1 MYVFLRKTYA
11 MIHSNFLKK
20 ESKMAIPF
28 VLGLVIGGGAVY
40 AYNNREELSKQV
52 KAKSK
57 ELKAGLKKGQETLD
71 KVSTSIK
78 NGAKSLTKSI
88 KSGVNSLQ
96 QSSTQKST
104 PTSASKAT
112 HAKTTKST
120 KPKSAKTATK
130 PTKKVAQTTA
140 QPTLITNSSTL

>member
-1 MYVFLRKTYA
+1 
-11 MIHSNFLKK
+11 
-20 ESKMAIPF
+20 MAIPF

-57 ELKAGLKKGQETLD
+57 ELKAGLKKGQETFD

-78 NGAKSLTKSI
+78 SGAKNLTKSI
-88 KSGVNSLQ
+88 KSSVSTLQ
-96 QSSTQKST
+96 AQKST

-112 HAKTTKST
+112 HTKATKST

-130 PTKKVAQTTA
+130 PTKKVAQTTT
-140 QPTLITNSSTL
+140 QPTLITNSSTI